1 MKRVGKNKT
10 LWGTLVLS
18 PVAKLQVI
26 VCHICLTKTVRGTQL
41 EIYFIWLDTQEE
53 RVLLA
58 LCEYRERKEEREGEM
73 CLLIF
78 ICMYV
83 CVSG

>member
-1 MKRVGKNKT
+1 M
-10 LWGTLVLS
+10 
-18 PVAKLQVI
+18 
-26 VCHICLTKTVRGTQL
+26 RGTQL
-41 EIYFIWLDTQEE
+41 EIYFIWLNIQEE

-78 ICMYV
+78 ICIYV
-83 CVSG
+83 CVFWKNEREGKESEVRKT

>member
-1 MKRVGKNKT
+1 M
-10 LWGTLVLS
+10 
-18 PVAKLQVI
+18 
-26 VCHICLTKTVRGTQL
+26 RGTQL

-58 LCEYRERKEEREGEM
+58 LCEYRERKEEIEGEM

-78 ICMYV
+78 ICIYV
-83 CVSG
+83 CVSGRRKERGKRVRRGKREEKE